1 MFTEL
6 HGGTIRVEQRGPD
19 VGGSR
24 FVVTL
29 PLAPTDAAAA
39 AAEPARTAQVVPPR
53 RILVVDDNAD
63 ACEMLRSALV
73 HAGHA
78 VEVAGNG
85 PDAIAIADGFRPDV
99 GVLDIGLPG
108 MNGYELA
115 RRLRRSH
122 TRIRLIAL
130 TGYGQIGDV
139 DAATA
144 AGFDAHC
151 AKPVT
156 TTSLLEHIQSAQFS

>member
-1 MFTEL
+1 
-6 HGGTIRVEQRGPD
+6 
-19 VGGSR
+19 
-24 FVVTL
+24 
-29 PLAPTDAAAA
+29 
-39 AAEPARTAQVVPPR
+39 
-53 RILVVDDNAD
+53 
-63 ACEMLRSALV
+63 MLRSALV

-78 VEVAGNG
+78 VAVAGNG
-85 PDAIAIADGFRPDV
+85 PDAIAIAAGFVPDV

-115 RRLRRSH
+115 QRLRTSH
-122 TRIRLIAL
+122 SRIRLIAL
-130 TGYGQIGDV
+130 TGYGQMGDV

-156 TTSLLEHIQSAQFS
+156 TTVLLRHIESPRRS

>member
-1 MFTEL
+1 
-6 HGGTIRVEQRGPD
+6 
-19 VGGSR
+19 
-24 FVVTL
+24 
-29 PLAPTDAAAA
+29 
-39 AAEPARTAQVVPPR
+39 
-53 RILVVDDNAD
+53 
-63 ACEMLRSALV
+63 MLRSALL

-78 VEVAGNG
+78 VAVAGNG
-85 PDAIAIADGFRPDV
+85 PEAIAIADGFRPDV

-115 RRLRRSH
+115 RRLRKSH
-122 TRIRLIAL
+122 SRIRLIAL

-156 TTSLLEHIQSAQFS
+156 TTTLLEHIESARPS